1 MKLRIIL
8 IGLVVI
14 FMLVLVG
21 CTEDPI
27 SAEDPQDTEKYTIGI
42 SYQGPNNDWATNFL
56 AHFEMTLAEYDDQI
70 ERVIYR
76 EYGWEEAQQI
86 ADVED
91 LIGLGIDMLIIAPH
105 SDAGL
110 ATSIENVK
118 EAGIPVVV
126 YNNHPGT
133 EQFDALIKSDNVA
146 DGRYQ
151 AEWLFDRLGGEGNV
165 LFISGAPGSNY
176 AEDLMQGYDEALA
189 KNPNINV
196 LGYEYAYWTPAT
208 AKEITESYIARGD
221 TIDGII
227 VGGLMGLGCMEAFID
242 AGLSIPPMT
251 SGDGWTGFLRKAKE
265 VGYTDFGAIP
275 TNNFVYAVDS
285 IHLAFDVLN
294 GKEVE
299 KITLVEPNEA
309 MPAQEMLDMLT
320 DDMHESYWIGGTVP
334 VEDFPNLIR

>member
-1 MKLRIIL
+1 MRKQFILFIALAML
-8 IGLVVI
+8 IGI
-14 FMLVLVG
+14 FAG
-21 CTEDPI
+21 CTSPADQTTQE
-27 SAEDPQDTEKYTIGI
+27 EKYTIGI
-42 SYQGPNNDWATNFL
+42 SYQGPNNDWAINFK
-56 AHFEMTLAEYDDQI
+56 AHFEMTLAKYSDQI
-70 ERVIYR
+70 ERVIYK
-76 EYGWEEAQQI
+76 EYGWDESQQI

-91 LIGLGIDMLIIAPH
+91 FLTLGIDILIIAPQ

-133 EQFDALIKSDNVA
+133 EQFDALIMSDTVA
-146 DGRYQ
+146 DGFYQ
-151 AEWLFDRLGGEGNV
+151 ADWLFNRLNGEGNV

-176 AEDLMQGYDEALA
+176 AEDLMEGYDQALD
-189 KNPNINV
+189 KHPDINV

-208 AKEITESYIARGD
+208 AKEITESYIAKGD

-242 AGLSIPPMT
+242 AGLTIPPMT

-265 VGYTDFGAIP
+265 VGYTDFAAIP
-275 TNNFVYAVDS
+275 TNNFVYAVGAID
-285 IHLAFDVLN
+285 LAFDVLN
-294 GKEVE
+294 GNEFERV
-299 KITLVEPNEA
+299 TLVEPKEA

-320 DDMHESYWIGGTVP
+320 DDMPESYWIGGTVP
-334 VEDFPNLIR
+334 VEDFAGYIN